1 MGVVE
6 GNTRSLDFSSGAD
19 TCTRRRRFCGARI
32 WNYNV
37 GDGSGGTSCYSASSV
52 MEEGGLECRA

>member
-1 MGVVE
+1 MGVAK
-6 GNTRSLDFSSGAD
+6 GNTRSLDFSSGAH
-19 TCTRRRRFCGARI
+19 TCTRRRRCCGARI

-52 MEEGGLECRA
+52 MEEAI